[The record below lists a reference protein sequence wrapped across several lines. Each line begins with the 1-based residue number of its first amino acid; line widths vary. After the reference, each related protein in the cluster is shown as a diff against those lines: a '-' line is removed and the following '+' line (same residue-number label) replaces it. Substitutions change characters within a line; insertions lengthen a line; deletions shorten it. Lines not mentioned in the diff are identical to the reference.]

1 MQVLWNEL
9 KKILTW
15 KMLLVLVLLNS
26 VLYFFLIEFDI
37 KHFPNGRPALDSYHI
52 GIEMIEKYGTHMDE
66 EEFLDFKEV
75 YDEQV
80 KVADQYLQ
88 SQKGFV
94 VADIDSYEKFNT
106 YDWGNSSTEAEEL
119 RNKVFHED
127 QVDTFWELQERGRLI
142 KFYDMKDELRG
153 YDNAQQK
160 QRAEELIASKKYG
173 VYPEV
178 VIMNFRDFIGNVTIA
193 ILFSVVLVISPMI
206 LKDRSRQM
214 LALQYT
220 SKKGRNLYK
229 TKILAGL
236 ISTFSVITALLIV
249 YFGIYSLNDTS
260 MYFDVP
266 INTFIGNESWYDP
279 TFFQYILLCVVAIY
293 VIGFVFGLLA
303 MSFSSIVPNSM
314 ALIGIQI
321 PFIVGMIILI
331 EGPLL
336 QYIISIWNPQWLA
349 PTVYSGMVVASVLLI
364 IVLWRREKKRDIVL

>member
-1 MQVLWNEL
+1 MRVLWNEL

-15 KMLLVLVLLNS
+15 KMLFLLVLLNS

-37 KHFPNGRPALDSYHI
+37 EHFPNGRPALDSYNI

-66 EEFLDFKEV
+66 EEFLDFKQA

-80 KVADQYLQ
+80 KEADQYLQ
-88 SQKGFV
+88 SRREFV
-94 VADIDSYEKFNT
+94 EAGLVTYEKFKHFDRDN
-106 YDWGNSSTEAEEL
+106 EEL
-119 RNKVFHED
+119 NALHSKVMFEEKE
-127 QVDTFWELQERGRLI
+127 VNTFWELQERERLI
-142 KFYDMKDELRG
+142 EFYDMKDELRG

-160 QRAEELIASKKYG
+160 QRMEELIASKKYG

-220 SKKGRNLYK
+220 SKKGRNLFK

-249 YFGIYSLNDTS
+249 YFGVYSLNDTS

-266 INTFIGNESWYDP
+266 INTFIGNASWYDP
-279 TFFQYILLCVVAIY
+279 TFFQYILLCVAAIY
-293 VIGFVFGLLA
+293 LIGFVFGLLA
-303 MSFSSIVPNSM
+303 MSFSSFVPNSM

-321 PFIVGMIILI
+321 PFIVGMIIVI
-331 EGPLL
+331 GGPLMR
-336 QYIISIWNPQWLA
+336 YIISIWNPQWLA
-349 PTVYSGMVVASVLLI
+349 PTVYSGMIVISVIFI
-364 IVLWRREKKRDIVL
+364 ILLWRREKNRDIVL

>member
-1 MQVLWNEL
+1 
-9 KKILTW
+9 
-15 KMLLVLVLLNS
+15 MLLVLVLLNS
-26 VLYFFLIEFDI
+26 VLYFFFFFFDI
-37 KHFPNGRPALDSYHI
+37 EYFPNGRPALDSYNI

-66 EEFLDFKEV
+66 DEFLDFQKA
-75 YDEQV
+75 YDKQV
-80 KVADQYLQ
+80 KEADQYLQ
-88 SQKGFV
+88 SRREFV
-94 VADIDSYEKFNT
+94 EAGLDTYEKFKNF
-106 YDWGNSSTEAEEL
+106 DRDNEEL
-119 RNKVFHED
+119 DTLHSKVMFEEKE
-127 QVDTFWELQERGRLI
+127 VNTFWELQERERI
-142 KFYDMKDELRG
+142 IEFYEMKDDLRG
-153 YDNAQQK
+153 YDNVQQK
-160 QRAEELIASKKYG
+160 QRMEELIAAKKYG

-178 VIMNFRDFIGNVTIA
+178 VIMNFRDFIGNVTIT

-279 TFFQYILLCVVAIY
+279 TFFQYILLCIAAIY

-331 EGPLL
+331 GGPLL
-336 QYIISIWNPQWLA
+336 RYIISIGNPQWLA

-364 IVLWRREKKRDIVL
+364 IILWRRERKRDIVL

>member
-1 MQVLWNEL
+1 MRVLWNEL
-9 KKILTW
+9 KKILAW
-15 KMLLVLVLLNS
+15 KMLLLLVMLNS

-66 EEFLDFKEV
+66 DEFLDFRKA

-80 KVADQYLQ
+80 IEADQYLQ
-88 SQKGFV
+88 SRREFVEAGF
-94 VADIDSYEKFNT
+94 DTYEKFKNF
-106 YDWGNSSTEAEEL
+106 DRDNEEL
-119 RNKVFHED
+119 YILHSKVMFEEKE
-127 QVDTFWELQERGRLI
+127 VNTFWELQERERLI
-142 KFYDMKDELRG
+142 EFYDMKDELRG
-153 YDNAQQK
+153 YDNTQQK

-220 SKKGRNLYK
+220 SKKGRNLFK

-249 YFGIYSLNDTS
+249 YFGVYSLNDTS

-266 INTFIGNESWYDP
+266 VNTFIGNESWYDP
-279 TFFQYILLCVVAIY
+279 TFFQYILLCVAAIY
-293 VIGFVFGLLA
+293 VIGVVFGLLA
-303 MSFSSIVPNSM
+303 MSFSSFVPNSM

-321 PFIVGMIILI
+321 PFIVGMIIVI
-331 EGPLL
+331 GGPLMR
-336 QYIISIWNPQWLA
+336 YIISIWNPQWLA
-349 PTVYSGMVVASVLLI
+349 PTVYCGMVVASVLLI
-364 IVLWRREKKRDIVL
+364 IILWRRERKRDIVL